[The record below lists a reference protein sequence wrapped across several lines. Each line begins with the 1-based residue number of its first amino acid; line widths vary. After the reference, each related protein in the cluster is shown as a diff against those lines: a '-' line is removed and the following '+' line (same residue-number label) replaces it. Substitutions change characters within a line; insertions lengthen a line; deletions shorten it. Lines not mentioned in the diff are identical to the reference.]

1 MWIERLLTSRVTHAI
16 ELTARFAEARHQV
29 LTENVANIDTPDY
42 HVRRLDA
49 GQFQTALREAFRAAE
64 GAKPAKLEL
73 RGAAQ
78 VGTDG
83 QGRLRT
89 RPAVEPAENVLFH
102 DGTNARLEGLMTDVM
117 RNSLTYEFATTLLRS
132 RFDGL
137 LTAIRGRV
145 R

>member
-1 MWIERLLTSRVTHAI
+1 MIFRS
-16 ELTARFAEARHQV
+16 
-29 LTENVANIDTPDY
+29 
-42 HVRRLDA
+42 
-49 GQFQTALREAFRAAE
+49 AL
-64 GAKPAKLEL
+64 GDL

-78 VGTDG
+78 VGTDS

-89 RPAVEPAENVLFH
+89 RPAVEPAQNVLFH